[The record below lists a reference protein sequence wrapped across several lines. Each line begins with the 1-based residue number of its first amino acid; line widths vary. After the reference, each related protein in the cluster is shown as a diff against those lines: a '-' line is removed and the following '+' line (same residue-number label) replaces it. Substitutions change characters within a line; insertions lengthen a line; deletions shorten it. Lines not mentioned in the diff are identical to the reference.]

1 MRISL
6 KKIILSVLITSFV
19 AAAAPFSGAYAGET
33 PGARPGARIDGVI
46 TRIEAVTGLF
56 PRVVLSDDASMSA
69 FVLPDG
75 TIVLSAGL
83 VSSAMTDDEVAFIIA
98 HEASHIIAGDQSPA
112 LAGADTPLEREMEA
126 DASAVSIMKRA
137 GFDPAASVEIL
148 SRLSEKDDIKSRI
161 LAISRSL
168 GLD

>member
-6 KKIILSVLITSFV
+6 KKTILSVLITAFV

-33 PGARPGARIDGVI
+33 PRIDGVI

-56 PRVVLSDDASMSA
+56 PRVVLSDDSSMSA

-126 DASAVSIMKRA
+126 DASAVYIMKRA